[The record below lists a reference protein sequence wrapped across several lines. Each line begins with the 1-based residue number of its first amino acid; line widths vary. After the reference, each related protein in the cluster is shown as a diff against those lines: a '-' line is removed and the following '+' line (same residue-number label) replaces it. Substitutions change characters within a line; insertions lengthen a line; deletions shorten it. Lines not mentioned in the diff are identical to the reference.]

1 MAKRKFGFNED
12 DIMDP
17 IDKTE
22 EQTVDTHEEQ
32 EATNTNEENTAD
44 ETSAEASSEEPEV
57 NTEALN
63 NVVEYHYNDMELE
76 MFAASNA
83 SVKNLPA
90 KEGEKIGKLEAG
102 ESVKVTGQCAET
114 EYYRIVFNNSEGYVS
129 KSSLVNNKKE
139 DKKEEVE
146 EPQVEEDKPIVIEF
160 EFSRTRRKEKKDRRT
175 MVLITNS
182 TKEAVDK
189 LLEEK
194 YQESFNELVNELLD
208 RWVEAHKTT
217 K

>member
-1 MAKRKFGFNED
+1 MAKRKFSYNEED
-12 DIMDP
+12 VMDS
-17 IDKTE
+17 IEETEVE
-22 EQTVDTHEEQ
+22 EQSVDTQ
-32 EATNTNEENTAD
+32 EKPETTNTED
-44 ETSAEASSEEPEV
+44 V
-57 NTEALN
+57 NIII
-63 NVVEYHYNDMELE
+63 EYHYNDMELE

-102 ESVKVTGQCAET
+102 ESVKVTGQCTET
-114 EYYRIVFNNSEGYVS
+114 EYYRIVFNESEGYVS

-139 DKKEEVE
+139 DKE

-182 TKEAVDK
+182 TKKAVDQ

-194 YQESFNELVNELLD
+194 YQESFNELVNELLE
-208 RWVEAHKTT
+208 RWVEAHKEL
-217 K
+217 KKQESNA